1 MLLSWVLENNLTT
14 KMLLTH
20 AFAWFILCCYC
31 AYFCYVTQT
40 MHTISHFRV
49 SFIALTFFIS
59 RLSLH
64 QSGPVTDWV
73 RMAHPNIHSSQFFG
87 PEFFVNWLPF
97 NFVPESPRLNY
108 SEAIVNFGRP
118 SAYLRKWL
126 CCTFSELTALLN
138 YTIAL
143 RCTNITNFWTWHRL
157 INLSCYQ

>member
-49 SFIALTFFIS
+49 SFIALIFFIS

-118 SAYLRKWL
+118 S
-126 CCTFSELTALLN
+126 ELH
-138 YTIAL
+138 YCIAMHQHNEFL
-143 RCTNITNFWTWHRL
+143 DLASPHQSIM
-157 INLSCYQ
+157 LSVTLSGRQASFQMKKFHF